1 MANKLNIAIGAYIDK
16 SLAKSFKKTESAA
29 SRLGKAYRE
38 TNKKLAAVR
47 QVDQYRQRLA
57 RLRQQQQQ
65 AGGSNQQLA
74 NAIRRTEQ
82 SLSRASRSA
91 QRYGVNLNNLARTQ
105 RQLQRTARFQGLQQS
120 GMQRLG
126 QLKTAGKWAAGGLA
140 GAAGGLLA
148 MVKSTADRGDPIAKH
163 AAKLGFSV
171 EGLQE
176 YQYAAERSGVSTAQ
190 FNTASQRMVRR
201 VSEAAAGIGK
211 TGKALK
217 ELGLDAKWLNSL
229 KPEEQFEHIS
239 EAMKHIPNKAD
250 RVRLAMKLFD
260 TEGVGL
266 VNMLNGGKAGLEA
279 LRKDARATGNIIS
292 KEDAKNA
299 EDFQDAFLDFK
310 QIIGSVNKSI
320 GAKFMPLV
328 TRMMIKF
335 KAFHEKYG
343 ARFNQRLIQVAD
355 SLVSV
360 GRFMWN
366 LGKTVFTVA
375 SKISHFIEETV
386 GWKNIA
392 AVVAALIGVKLVGA
406 VLAAGSALIAF
417 IPAIKAVGLAMMANP
432 VGLIIKAI
440 AIGATLIIT
449 HWSTVST
456 FLGDTFDTVANAC
469 SSAFETIKHYFFN
482 FTPLGLLI
490 SNWEP
495 ITDYFGNLWERVK
508 AIFGVAWEAIKNY
521 FFTSTPLGLLIANW
535 DPVKDYF
542 SNLWD
547 SVLNAFSSGVNNIK
561 NRLSSFSAKKLFMKV
576 WQPAI
581 DWLRSKF
588 QWINKAIEKLKGIKR
603 WFTGDDEEE
612 KKTVAGKI
620 NQRTQQR
627 RAQIQETQAVN
638 AKQIEKRLQQI
649 NQQKNMNV
657 TTHLNAPITI
667 NAAPGMSAEEVT
679 QQVKDALEEREQEAE
694 ARQRGALYDMDMAAA
709 L

>member
-16 SLAKSFKKTESAA
+16 SLVKSFKKTESAA
-29 SRLGKAYRE
+29 SKLGKAYRE

-47 QVDQYRQRLA
+47 QVDRYRQRLA
-57 RLRQQQQQ
+57 QLRRQQQQ

-120 GMQRLG
+120 GMRRLG

-163 AAKLGFSV
+163 AAKLGFTV

-229 KPEEQFEHIS
+229 KPEEQFEQIS

-310 QIIGSVNKSI
+310 QIIGSVSKSI

-343 ARFNQRLIQVAD
+343 ARFNQLLIHMAD
-355 SLVSV
+355 SLVNV

-366 LGKTVFTVA
+366 LGSTVMTVA
-375 SKISHFIEETV
+375 GKINKFIEATI

-392 AVVAALIGVKLVGA
+392 AVVAALVGVKLVGA
-406 VLAAGSALIAF
+406 VLAAGAALMTI

-432 VGLIIKAI
+432 IGLIIKLI
-440 AIGATLIIT
+440 AVGATLIYT
-449 HWSTVST
+449 NWSTVST
-456 FLGDTFDTVANAC
+456 FLGDTFDAIASAC
-469 SSAFETIKHYFFN
+469 SYAFEIIKKYFLN
-482 FTPLGLLI
+482 FTPLGYIVSSWDSI
-490 SNWEP
+490 SG
-495 ITDYFGNLWERVK
+495 FFSKLWDGIGQ
-508 AIFGVAWEAIKNY
+508 AFDGGVAGIAKSFLSY
-521 FFTSTPLGLLIANW
+521 SPLGLM
-535 DPVKDYF
+535 
-542 SNLWD
+542 
-547 SVLNAFSSGVNNIK
+547 
-561 NRLSSFSAKKLFMKV
+561 MKI

-588 QWINKAIEKLKGIKR
+588 KWINNAIEKLKGIKR

-612 KKTVAGKI
+612 KQTVAGKV
-620 NQRTQQR
+620 NQRMQQR
-627 RAQIQETQAVN
+627 RAQIQETQGVN
-638 AKQIEKRLQQI
+638 AKQIERRLQQI
-649 NQQKNMNV
+649 NQQKNINA
-657 TTHLNAPITI
+657 TTHINAPITI
-667 NAAPGMSAEEVT
+667 QGATGMSAEEIA
-679 QQVKDALEEREQEAE
+679 QQVNAKLEEREQEAE
-694 ARQRGALYDMDMAAA
+694 ARQRSALYDMDMAT

>member
-16 SLAKSFKKTESAA
+16 SLAKSFKKTESAT
-29 SRLGKAYRE
+29 SKLGKAYRE

-47 QVDQYRQRLA
+47 QVDRYRQRLA
-57 RLRQQQQQ
+57 QLRRQQQQ

-120 GMQRLG
+120 GMRRLG

-163 AAKLGFSV
+163 AAKLGFTV

-229 KPEEQFEHIS
+229 KPEEQFEQIS

-310 QIIGSVNKSI
+310 QIIGSVSKSF

-343 ARFNQRLIQVAD
+343 ARFNQLLIHMAD
-355 SLVSV
+355 SLVNV

-366 LGKTVFTVA
+366 LGSMVITVA
-375 SKISHFIEETV
+375 GKINHFIETTI

-392 AVVAALIGVKLVGA
+392 AVVAALVGVKLVGA
-406 VLAAGSALIAF
+406 VLAAGTAIMAL

-432 VGLIIKAI
+432 IGLIIKLI
-440 AIGATLIIT
+440 AVGATLIYT
-449 HWSTVST
+449 NWSTAST
-456 FLGDTFDTVANAC
+456 FLGDTFDSISNAC
-469 SSAFETIKHYFFN
+469 SEAFEIIKKYFLN
-482 FTPLGLLI
+482 FTPLGYII
-490 SNWEP
+490 SNWDG
-495 ITDYFGNLWERVK
+495 ISDF
-508 AIFGVAWEAIKNY
+508 
-521 FFTSTPLGLLIANW
+521 
-535 DPVKDYF
+535 F

-547 SVLNAFSSGVNNIK
+547 KINEAFDGGVTGIAK
-561 NRLSSFSAKKLFMKV
+561 SFLSYSPLGLMMKI

-588 QWINKAIEKLKGIKR
+588 KWINNAIEKLKGIKR
-603 WFTGDDEEE
+603 WFTGDDEED
-612 KKTVAGKI
+612 KQTVAGKV
-620 NQRTQQR
+620 NQRMQQR
-627 RAQIQETQAVN
+627 RAEIQATQGIN
-638 AKQIEKRLQQI
+638 AKQIERRLQQI
-649 NQQKNMNV
+649 NQQKNMNA
-657 TTHLNAPITI
+657 TTHINAPITI
-667 NAAPGMSAEEVT
+667 QGATGLSAEEIA
-679 QQVKDALEEREQEAE
+679 QQVNAKLEEREQEAE
-694 ARQRGALYDMDMAAA
+694 ARQRSALYDMDMAT

>member
-16 SLAKSFKKTESAA
+16 SLAKSFKKSESAA
-29 SRLGKAYRE
+29 SKLGKAYRE

-82 SLSRASRSA
+82 SLSRASRTA
-91 QRYGVNLNNLARTQ
+91 QRYGVDLNNLARTQ
-105 RQLQRTARFQGLQQS
+105 RRLQRTARFQGLQQA

-201 VSEAAAGIGK
+201 VSEAAAGLGK

-310 QIIGSVNKSI
+310 QITGSVSKSV

-328 TRMMIKF
+328 TKLMIKF

-343 ARFNQRLIQVAD
+343 ARFNLLLIQIAD

-375 SKISHFIEETV
+375 SKISHFIEETI

-392 AVVAALIGVKLVGA
+392 AVVAALVGVKLVGA
-406 VLAAGSALIAF
+406 VLAAGTAIMAL

-449 HWSTVST
+449 NWSTVST
-456 FLGDTFDTVANAC
+456 FLGDTFDAIANAC
-469 SSAFETIKHYFFN
+469 SSAFETIKNYFFN
-482 FTPLGLLI
+482 FTPLGYII
-490 SNWEP
+490 SNWDG
-495 ITDYFGNLWERVK
+495 IVGF
-508 AIFGVAWEAIKNY
+508 
-521 FFTSTPLGLLIANW
+521 
-535 DPVKDYF
+535 F

-547 SVLNAFSSGVNNIK
+547 SIGKTFDGGVTGIAK
-561 NRLSSFSAKKLFMKV
+561 SFLSYSPLGLMMKI

-620 NQRTQQR
+620 NQRMQQR

-679 QQVKDALEEREQEAE
+679 QQVRDALEEREQEAE
-694 ARQRGALYDMDMAAA
+694 ARQRSVLYDMDMAT

>member
-266 VNMLNGGKAGLEA
+266 VNMLKDGKKGLDA

-310 QIIGSVNKSI
+310 LTIGSVSKSV

-335 KAFHEKYG
+335 KTFHEKYG
-343 ARFNQRLIQVAD
+343 ARFNQVLIQVAD

-366 LGKTVFTVA
+366 LGKTVVTVA
-375 SKISHFIEETV
+375 SKVSHFIEETV

-535 DPVKDYF
+535 DQIKDYF
-542 SNLWD
+542 RNLWD

-627 RAQIQETQAVN
+627 RAQIQETQGVN

-694 ARQRGALYDMDMAAA
+694 ARQRSVLYDTDMAT